1 MKAFLVFAACAA
13 IVVSLY
19 TGVAAARGHSGYP
32 LDDAWIHQTYARNWA
47 ETGQLAYVVGLPS
60 SGSTAPL
67 WTLVLSVAY
76 RLQIDP
82 YGWALM
88 WGVITLALSAWLLS
102 RLAERLLPN
111 RSYVSWLVGLACV
124 LEWHLIWA
132 AASGME
138 TLLFIAL
145 ALALIDR
152 LWAES
157 SGWIIGALG
166 GLLIL
171 TRPEGLLLFVLV
183 LGVMLIRSGRAGL
196 IEVVKAVVAFLIVLA
211 PGAYFNLQASGSI
224 FPNTFYAKQS
234 EYGELMSTLPIWLN
248 SIGNM
253 LIAPLAGGLLLL
265 IPGMVWWMI
274 TSLRALRAKQSL
286 AEVKIASSRRA
297 LLAMT
302 FSQWLPL
309 IWIAAHVAVYAL
321 RLPVSY
327 QHGRYLLPI
336 IPIVLLYGI
345 VGTVLLLDR
354 MKTRSTGPAAR
365 LLRRVYALTI
375 IVVFALYVP
384 IGALAFAT
392 DVAIING
399 EMVAVAQW
407 LDRNTPPD
415 AIIAAHDI
423 GAIGYFTRRPI
434 LDLAGLISPEVI
446 PFIRDEAQ
454 LGEWMQAKGAH
465 YFVTFPGWYPQW
477 QPAGRRSS
485 GATRPSVQST

>member
-1 MKAFLVFAACAA
+1 VKAFLVFAACAA

-19 TGVAAARGHSGYP
+19 TGVAAPRGHSGYP

-60 SGSTAPL
+60 AGSTAPL
-67 WTLVLSVAY
+67 WTLLLSVAY
-76 RLQIDP
+76 RLQINP
-82 YGWALM
+82 YLWTMVLGVLM
-88 WGVITLALSAWLLS
+88 LAISAWLLS
-102 RLAERLLPN
+102 RLADRLFPN
-111 RSYVSWLVGLACV
+111 RSVVSWLVGLACV
-124 LEWHLIWA
+124 FEWHLVWA

-152 LWAES
+152 VWAES
-157 SGWIIGALG
+157 SGWIIGVLG

-171 TRPEGLLLFVLV
+171 TRPEGLLLFALV
-183 LGVMLIRSGRAGL
+183 LAVMLIQSGRGAL
-196 IEVVKAVVAFLIVLA
+196 IETGKAVLAFLIVLA

-234 EYGELMSTLPIWLN
+234 EYAELMSSLPRWLG

-253 LIAPLAGGLLLL
+253 LVAPLAGGLLLL
-265 IPGMVWWMI
+265 VPGVIMWVI
-274 TSLRALRAKQSL
+274 QNRRDVKQRIRWL
-286 AEVKIASSRRA
+286 W
-297 LLAMT
+297 
-302 FSQWLPL
+302 WLPL
-309 IWIAAHVAVYAL
+309 FWMFAHVVVYAL

-345 VGTVLLLDR
+345 VGTALLLDWIKAR
-354 MKTRSTGPAAR
+354 STRSAAR

-375 IVVFALYVP
+375 GVVFALYVP
-384 IGALAFAT
+384 IGAMAFAT

-399 EMVAVAQW
+399 EMVVVAQW

-454 LGEWMQAKGAH
+454 LGEWLQAKGAQ
-465 YFVTFPGWYPQW
+465 YFVTFPGWYPQL
-477 QPAGRRSS
+477 
-485 GATRPSVQST
+485 ATRWLPVFTGNSVYSSEHMTVYAVKSPP